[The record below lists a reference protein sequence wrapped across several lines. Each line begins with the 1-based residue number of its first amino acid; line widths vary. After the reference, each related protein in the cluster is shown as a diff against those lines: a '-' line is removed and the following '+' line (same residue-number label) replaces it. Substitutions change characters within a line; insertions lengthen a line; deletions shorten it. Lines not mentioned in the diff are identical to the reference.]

1 MEMKIILGE
10 DIGLLKSYYTIAEDS
25 EHEIVIRGSRFICSL
40 QRVENEEEA
49 KAFIQTIKKEH
60 WKATHNCSAYLI
72 GDRDEI
78 QRAHDDG
85 EPSGTAGVP
94 MLEVLKKNE
103 LKYVVAVVTRYFGGT
118 KLGAGGLIRA
128 YSKSVSSTLKEIGI
142 VERAMQI
149 PVKCTVSYSASGKLE
164 NNLIQSPYSV
174 IDTLYTDQ
182 VTFSVGIPADDVEI
196 FQSEMINFMNG
207 NIQFETGEAQY
218 VERRLSDI
226 AEDDE
231 DDWEDSDDDN

>member
-10 DIGLLKSYYTIAEDS
+10 DIGLLKSYYTIAENS
-25 EHEIVIRGSRFICSL
+25 EYEIVIRGSRFICSL

-182 VTFSVGIPADDVEI
+182 VTFSVGIPADNVET
-196 FQSEMINFMNG
+196 FQSDMIDFMNG
-207 NIQFETGEAQY
+207 NIQFETDEAQY
-218 VERRLSDI
+218 VERRLADI
-226 AEDDE
+226 AE

>member
-1 MEMKIILGE
+1 M
-10 DIGLLKSYYTIAEDS
+10 LKSYYTIAENS
-25 EHEIVIRGSRFICSL
+25 EYEIMIRGSRFICSL
-40 QRVENEEEA
+40 KRVADEEEA
-49 KAFIQTIKKEH
+49 KAFIQEIKKEH

-94 MLEVLKKNE
+94 MLEVLKKNN

-128 YSKSVSSTLKEIGI
+128 YSKSVSTTLKEVGI
-142 VERAMQI
+142 VERAMQV
-149 PVKCTVSYSASGKLE
+149 PVSCTVSYSASGKLE
-164 NNLIQSPYSV
+164 NNLIQSPHTV

-182 VTFSVGIPADDVEI
+182 VTFVAGIPSDDVEV
-196 FQSEMINFMNG
+196 FQSEMIDFMNG
-207 NIQFETGEAQY
+207 NISFESGEAKY
-218 VERRLSDI
+218 VERYLSDI
-226 AEDDE
+226 AEDDW
-231 DDWEDSDDDN
+231 DDLGDDE

>member
-10 DIGLLKSYYTIAEDS
+10 DIGLLKSYYTIAENS
-25 EHEIVIRGSRFICSL
+25 EYEIVIRGSRFICSL

-182 VTFSVGIPADDVEI
+182 VTFIIGIPADNVET
-196 FQSEMINFMNG
+196 FQSDMIDFMNG

-218 VERRLSDI
+218 VERRLTDI
-226 AEDDE
+226 AE
-231 DDWEDSDDDN
+231 DDWEDSDDD